1 MTKTSPLQEFLE
13 RMLKFIK
20 SIKVIDPSNQE
31 DVTNKLRCLKGLQMT
46 INGILAL
53 WSDLQKTHSRQFLMT
68 RQLNQDPMENFFGL
82 VRQQGGNS
90 DNPTPFQLLK
100 LCENCFSTTTY
111 PHCPHSTA
119 PLILT
124 HFW

>member
-1 MTKTSPLQEFLE
+1 MKVKYASQVLGHTVASTLLTYVSLSALPPVASRTVELLSN
-13 RMLKFIK
+13 LIKFIK

-68 RQLNQDPMENFFGL
+68 R
-82 VRQQGGNS
+82 R
-90 DNPTPFQLLK
+90 
-100 LCENCFSTTTY
+100 
-111 PHCPHSTA
+111 
-119 PLILT
+119 
-124 HFW
+124 